1 MTFCSSLGGL
11 IRTLQ
16 FFLALGINLD
26 WAVIGNTA
34 FTGLL
39 LAWVLLRQQEPPRP
53 QAEDV
58 DEEFV
63 RRLEA
68 VVSRMRAELDAR

>member
-1 MTFCSSLGGL
+1 VTFCSSLGGL